1 MPSQLE
7 QTIANQRNMLVDLM
21 SQPLAELTQKI
32 ASVIN
37 DRGELERNLQ
47 ETCPVYK
54 YCKYIYVLNQNKVQ
68 VTATITRDGP
78 DPEYLGRDRSQRPYL
93 QNDFEKNDFFLSEA
107 YISKRKKRPSITAV
121 HSIRGIDGNIIGFLG
136 VDYDLRELPSS
147 NELYQEKLQWRQIKG
162 DPAIRSGL
170 FAQERV
176 QSRMDENIE
185 NIMALMEALI
195 TEHGV
200 FHGKF
205 HFSSSRTTV
214 WLVDDPYHYR
224 LLTMDE
230 LDDPDICLAYPQR
243 PYFER
248 AIVPPEKIKDIF
260 DYFRRLRF
268 ADETIY
274 LRAGSINIVNGMVSL
289 NFSCDGSHYLP
300 YDDFLAKGMDF
311 WFGQSEES
319 HDNTVE
325 SVVESICEKGC
336 SHVYEVIEQVEN
348 NHSPIQLLS
357 LSWTDQQQVLK
368 ELKCIMKVYE

>member
-1 MPSQLE
+1 MPSSLE
-7 QTIANQRNMLVDLM
+7 QNIANQRKMLVDLM
-21 SQPLAELTQKI
+21 TQPLAELSTKLCPNIKHRQ
-32 ASVIN
+32 
-37 DRGELERNLQ
+37 ELETGLQ
-47 ETCPVYK
+47 DACPIFK
-54 YCKYIYVLNQNKVQ
+54 FCKYIYVLNDKGVQ

-78 DPEYLGRDRSQRPYL
+78 DEEYLGRNRSRRPYM
-93 QNDFEKNDFFLSEA
+93 QNDFEANHFFLSEA

-121 HSIRGIDGNIIGFLG
+121 HTIRNEQGELRGYLG

-170 FAQERV
+170 FLQERV
-176 QSRMDENIE
+176 PSPMDNNIE

-195 TEHGV
+195 LEHGV

-205 HFSSSRTTV
+205 HFSSSRTTI

-224 LLTMDE
+224 LLTMAE
-230 LDDPDICLAYPQR
+230 LDDPDICLVYPR
-243 PYFER
+243 RAYFER
-248 AIVPPEKIKDIF
+248 AIVPPEKIKIIF

-300 YDDFLAKGMDF
+300 YNDFLAKGMDF
-311 WFGQSEES
+311 WFGVSSETPTMS
-319 HDNTVE
+319 VE

-336 SHVYEVIEQVEN
+336 KYVYDVIEQAEN
-348 NHSPIQLLS
+348 NHSPVQLLS
-357 LSWTDQQQVLK
+357 LSCDDQQQVLK
-368 ELKCIMKVYE
+368 DLKCIMKVYE